1 MISAAAAFS
10 RQWNPRNL
18 EAPWYEV
25 WGMIWSDLVA
35 NSPRLAVTPQYR
47 LWYIDPDDSSL
58 SDDNVADKAPVDQG
72 DLTFLSL
79 ASDEGE
85 DAAVISVRVNF
96 ACGFATGALRKV

>member
-1 MISAAAAFS
+1 
-10 RQWNPRNL
+10 
-18 EAPWYEV
+18 
-25 WGMIWSDLVA
+25 MIWSDLVA